1 MKPITQFR
9 SPTKLTYTV
18 SAGTV
23 ATEFLSAILERRIVG
38 RRCPVC
44 TKVYVPPRPACPTCA
59 VLCEEPVELPEV
71 GTVTTFSVVR
81 IPFPGQLLEPPYAC
95 AHVLL
100 DGADVP
106 LLHIVGGVDVDD
118 VRMGLRVTAVWSDE
132 PEPTLASIRYFTP
145 NGEPDADYASFREH
159 V

>member
-1 MKPITQFR
+1 MKPVTLIRT
-9 SPTKLTYTV
+9 PTRLTYTV

-23 ATEFLSAILERRIVG
+23 ATEFLSALLERRIVG
-38 RRCPVC
+38 RRCPKC

-59 VLCEEPVELPEV
+59 EVCIEPVELPET
-71 GTVTTFSVVR
+71 GTVTTFSVIR
-81 IPFPGQLLEPPYAC
+81 IPFDGQLLEPPYAC
-95 AHVLL
+95 AHVVL

-106 LLHIVGGVDVDD
+106 LLHIVGGIDVDEM
-118 VRMGLRVTAVWSDE
+118 RMGLRVTAVWSDD
-132 PEPTLASIRYFTP
+132 PEPTLATIRYFKP